1 MTTRVVAAGADD
13 WELTRGTRLAALGDA
28 PSAFASTYAREAAFT
43 EAQWRARIREDSVT
57 YLARDSGGPADGTVA
72 GMAGGIL
79 VYETP
84 ELVGMWVRPD
94 RRGRGVGDAL
104 VEAVAA
110 WAGERGYPALS
121 LWVTK
126 TNEPARRL
134 YERLGFV
141 ATGEYQPL
149 PSNPALAETRMRRA
163 L

>member
-1 MTTRVVAAGADD
+1 MTMRVAAAGADD
-13 WELTRGTRLAALGDA
+13 WELTRDTRLAALYDA
-28 PSAFASTYAREAAFT
+28 PDAFASTYAREAAFT
-43 EAQWRARIREDSVT
+43 EAQWRARIREDAVT
-57 YLARDSGGPADGTVA
+57 FLAHADDGTVAA

-84 ELVGMWVRPD
+84 ELVSMWVRPD
-94 RRGRGVGDAL
+94 RRGRGVGGLL

-126 TNEPARRL
+126 ANEPARRL